1 VPGAFV
7 GARRS
12 LLVTQLAEV
21 SRVQL
26 VKSDDVLGGRR
37 LLVDAVDRSKRL
49 PCVSDSETGDPGD
62 VVVESHD
69 TSRIP
74 GLGFG

>member
-1 VPGAFV
+1 MLGAFV

-21 SRVQL
+21 SGVQL

-37 LLVDAVDRSKRL
+37 LLVDALDRSKRL
-49 PCVSDSETGDPGD
+49 PRVSDSETCDPRD